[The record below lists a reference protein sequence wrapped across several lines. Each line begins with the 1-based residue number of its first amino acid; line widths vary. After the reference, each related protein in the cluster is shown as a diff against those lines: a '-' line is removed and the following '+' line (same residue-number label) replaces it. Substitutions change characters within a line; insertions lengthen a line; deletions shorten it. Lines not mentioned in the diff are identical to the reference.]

1 MKKLNENPVLIIGG
15 TLLLLIMLILL
26 FIPNAR
32 CQVKPKQDSI
42 QVYQFQVLP
51 TNLNNGIKILQD
63 KFLKNGTIS
72 DTVLLNSSLQMIL
85 GNGKMIKIANPEKK
99 IITNPKK

>member
-1 MKKLNENPVLIIGG
+1 MKKTAATILIP
-15 TLLLLIMLILL
+15 LFLLIAFVLTIS
-26 FIPNAR
+26 PEAR
-32 CQVKPKQDSI
+32 SQEKPKDSI
-42 QVYQFQVLP
+42 QVYRFEVLP